1 MKAVTGRPE
10 FGCVPEKLVSN
21 LTETKAAATGHI
33 PRLEAVAVPLSWLR
47 HQTWDPC
54 GHCVKVCVS
63 LSSYLWAG
71 IVGEISAWTP
81 GWTAFGQEH
90 LLTVRHGNKTTR
102 TTTPRVILAMIGF

>member
-1 MKAVTGRPE
+1 MKARTGRPE

-21 LTETKAAATGHI
+21 FTETKAAATGHI

-63 LSSYLWAG
+63 IQLPLG
-71 IVGEISAWTP
+71 RGC
-81 GWTAFGQEH
+81 GDN
-90 LLTVRHGNKTTR
+90 LCLD
-102 TTTPRVILAMIGF
+102 PRLDSIQLARNIY